1 MVIASSRDDRNHV
14 NGRRMWTRLLCS
26 CIRADPVTSEAPL
39 EEEEEARFLPQ
50 LPHHAP
56 GSAGIARARRAHT
69 PARGHGPHPASRS
82 HSAYGR
88 SAYRKFVCPPTV
100 SPSALSTPRRVKALF
115 CSLRNPQLLAPQH
128 GVHKYGSNGWIRSFI
143 Y

>member
-26 CIRADPVTSEAPL
+26 CIRADLVTSEAPL
-39 EEEEEARFLPQ
+39 EEEEEARFPPQ

-69 PARGHGPHPASRS
+69 PARGRGPHPASRS

-88 SAYRKFVCPPTV
+88 SAYRRFVCPPTV